1 MTSDKEVNERIDEG
15 LLRWFGY
22 VEKMKNDIIAKM
34 FYVGEWAGRHTVGR
48 PRKK

>member
-34 FYVGEWAGRHTVGR
+34 FYVWSDEGSK
-48 PRKK
+48 RKD